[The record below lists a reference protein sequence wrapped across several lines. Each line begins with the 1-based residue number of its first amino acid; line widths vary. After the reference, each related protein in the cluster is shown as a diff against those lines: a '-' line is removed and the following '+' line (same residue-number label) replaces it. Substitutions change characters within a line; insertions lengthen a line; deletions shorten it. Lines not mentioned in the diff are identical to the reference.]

1 MLEYTLLAFQDMIRD
16 IHIECSK
23 VWSPN
28 NANKPAENGHWQL
41 KNNNFNCH
49 WFCRKNPLFVPWMNQ
64 LKIRRNDRLHDRFRS
79 FLCVCAH
86 THVFKKLIN
95 NNFNWHWFCRKNLPF
110 CMNQMKI
117 RLNDRLH
124 DDFVLFYVLVP
135 IHMFSWWCWHLSLH
149 FLSNAINQSA
159 RTFTQSQGAKC
170 CCIHCCLEV
179 LRGQRI
185 KLI

>member
-1 MLEYTLLAFQDMIRD
+1 MSLI
-16 IHIECSK
+16 
-23 VWSPN
+23 
-28 NANKPAENGHWQL
+28 L
-41 KNNNFNCH
+41 K
-49 WFCRKNPLFVPWMNQ
+49 KE
-64 LKIRRNDRLHDRFRS
+64 S
-79 FLCVCAH
+79 SLC
-86 THVFKKLIN
+86 LS
-95 NNFNWHWFCRKNLPF
+95 

-179 LRGQRI
+179 LRGKQI
-185 KLI
+185 KFIHNFFDHKLKNMVQGMTVYQKNFLLNAINQLYTLLLRGPEGPV

>member
-1 MLEYTLLAFQDMIRD
+1 MSLI
-16 IHIECSK
+16 
-23 VWSPN
+23 
-28 NANKPAENGHWQL
+28 L
-41 KNNNFNCH
+41 K
-49 WFCRKNPLFVPWMNQ
+49 KE
-64 LKIRRNDRLHDRFRS
+64 S
-79 FLCVCAH
+79 SLC
-86 THVFKKLIN
+86 LS
-95 NNFNWHWFCRKNLPF
+95 

-179 LRGQRI
+179 LRGQQI
-185 KLI
+185 KHTQTVCWLWALECGPRNEYYVQKLSVKCTDSTNFYTFKWGKVLLYRVRHKFSDS